1 MKKTT
6 VWKARIYILSA
17 VLFSSCIV
25 QGATPALPAPDA
37 DGVVTL
43 ENQDYVI
50 TEADDL
56 IGITRFQ
63 TTGGLL
69 VFDIS
74 QGAFNVDAMIKGTG
88 GIEKRGAGA
97 LYLNSTVVN
106 GYHTVR
112 GLHVVAGELHL
123 PKVGTGEH
131 QFSEINID
139 RDAVV
144 FITGHDDYE
153 NVRTLFTNLTGSGTL
168 TNGWKKAQILQQF
181 ESTISTNFSGVIGG
195 RIAQIWVYPSSELH
209 LTGTNSTFT
218 CAGSMPGFG
227 RMYVSKIG
235 YDASDPSSAGVGTVF
250 TLGPNGGDTIAGLYY
265 TGPGGETTTKQVNI
279 QPWHATVTQKCVL
292 DAGAGGI
299 VWNGNFT
306 FARQP
311 MSYFIL
317 QGDGAPTNVF
327 GGTVTDQSSGA
338 SYFEKRGAGTWLF
351 KKDNNRKGV
360 TAVKEGTFQFET
372 LREQGVAC
380 SLGLST
386 LTHSAYSGT
395 LVESRAVPYSLVL
408 GGGSKGEATLEFVGR
423 AGDTADN
430 VATNRPLVLAGDG
443 RLKTT
448 GPQLFSLSGVSSIS
462 ATPCTLALDG
472 TNTVSALVNVTNGTA
487 ALSLAKDGP
496 GTWTLKGNLDFSG
509 SLVVNDGTLLVEAPD
524 TPYTWYK
531 LIIKTVNS
539 YYSGGSDSCRV
550 THEFALY
557 DADGVRR
564 NVGLVSDTRQM
575 PTALEPGTATVGAD
589 QIPGY
594 YNWAFDNSGFLL
606 SNMFDDNG
614 STTSFL
620 AGRSNGTSE
629 SSWIS
634 VVMRLPEGTP
644 PITSFDM
651 ISNVGQWNTGT
662 RRTVAYSVSGST
674 DGRMWNVLS
683 EQTTN
688 ETARFTSGWY
698 SNGKGF
704 TADAVRPL
712 PDNGIAIAPWGE
724 YGDGVSQLTNV
735 SDVVVA
741 AGATLKARG
750 TVALRRLGAEID
762 ATGAVVKGG
771 GTLDGFAVA
780 SNGVF
785 NITGAAKPGPLQLPY
800 AFVGMKDFENF
811 KTWKVAVNGVPAPS
825 LRATFSAD
833 GVKVYPVGFY
843 LIVR

>member
-1 MKKTT
+1 MKKTA
-6 VWKARIYILSA
+6 VWMARLSILAAALSSA
-17 VLFSSCIV
+17 RLV

-37 DGVVTL
+37 NGVVTL
-43 ENQDYVI
+43 ANQDYVI

-56 IGITRFQ
+56 TGITKFQ
-63 TTGGLL
+63 TTGGWL

-74 QGAFNVDAMIKGTG
+74 QGSFNVDAAIKGTG
-88 GIEKRGAGA
+88 GIEKRGEGA
-97 LYLNSTVVN
+97 LYLNSSVVN
-106 GYHTVR
+106 NYQTSR
-112 GLHVVAGELHL
+112 GLHAVAGELHL
-123 PKVGTGEH
+123 PKADSGEH
-131 QFSEINID
+131 NFGEINID
-139 RDAVV
+139 KDAIVFVV
-144 FITGHDDYE
+144 GSDSTDSI
-153 NVRTLFTNLTGSGTL
+153 RTLFTNLTGSGTL
-168 TNGWKKAQILQQF
+168 TNGWGKAQIIEQVQN
-181 ESTISTNFSGVIGG
+181 TISTNFSGVIGG

-306 FARQP
+306 FSRQP

-386 LTHSAYSGT
+386 LTHSAYSGGF
-395 LVESRAVPYSLVL
+395 VESRAVPYALVL
-408 GGGSKGEATLEFVGR
+408 GGGEKGEATLEFVGR

-472 TNTVSALVNVTNGTA
+472 TNTVSALMNVTNGTS

-539 YYSGGSDSCRV
+539 YYSGNSDSCRV

-564 NVGLVSDTRQM
+564 NIGLVSNTSKDPNTLQ
-575 PTALEPGTATVGAD
+575 PGQATVGSSATSD
-589 QIPGY
+589 
-594 YNWAFDNSGFLL
+594 WAFENSSFLL
-606 SNMFDDNG
+606 SRMFDDDG
-614 STTSFL
+614 GTASFL
-620 AGRSNGTSE
+620 KGPSNGTAE
-629 SSWIS
+629 STWIS
-634 VVMRLPEGTP
+634 VFMRLSEETP

-651 ISNVGQWNTGT
+651 ISNGGTWNTGT
-662 RRTVAYSVSGST
+662 RRTVAYSVCGST
-674 DGRMWNVLS
+674 DGRSWNVLS

-698 SNGKGF
+698 SNGGSF
-704 TADAVRPL
+704 TAGAVRPL

-825 LRATFSAD
+825 LRATFSTD
-833 GVKVYPVGFY
+833 GVKVYSVGFY

>member
-1 MKKTT
+1 MLSMFCAA
-6 VWKARIYILSA
+6 AR
-17 VLFSSCIV
+17 
-25 QGATPALPAPDA
+25 GATPALPAPDA

-43 ENQDYVI
+43 ENRDYVI

-56 IGITRFQ
+56 TGITRFE
-63 TTGGLL
+63 TTGGWL

-74 QGAFNVDAMIKGTG
+74 QGSFNVDAAIKGTG

-106 GYHTVR
+106 NYLTSR
-112 GLHVVAGELHL
+112 GLHAVAGELHL
-123 PKVGTGEH
+123 PNTGTGEH

-144 FITGHDDYE
+144 FVVGHNSYDS
-153 NVRTLFTNLTGSGTL
+153 VRTLFTNLTGSGTL

-306 FARQP
+306 FSRQP

-338 SYFEKRGAGTWLF
+338 SYFEKRGSGTWLF

-423 AGDTADN
+423 AGDAANN

-509 SLVVNDGTLLVEAPD
+509 SLVVNDGTLLVEALY

-539 YYSGGSDSCRV
+539 YYSGDGDSCRV

-564 NVGLVSDTRQM
+564 NIGLASNTSKDPNTLQ
-575 PTALEPGTATVGAD
+575 PGQATVGSSATSD
-589 QIPGY
+589 
-594 YNWAFDNSGFLL
+594 WAFENSSFLL
-606 SNMFDDNG
+606 SHMFDDNG
-614 STTSFL
+614 GTASYL
-620 AGRSNGTSE
+620 KGPVNGTAE
-629 SSWIS
+629 STWIS
-634 VVMRLPEGTP
+634 VFMRLPDGTP

-651 ISNVGQWNTGT
+651 ISNGGKWNVGT
-662 RRTVAYSVSGST
+662 RRTVAYSVCGST
-674 DGRMWNVLS
+674 DGRSWNVLS

-698 SNGKGF
+698 SNGKSF
-704 TADAVRPL
+704 TAGEVRPL
-712 PDNGIAIAPWGE
+712 PGNGIAIAPCGE
-724 YGDGVSQLTNV
+724 YGAGVSQLMNV

-741 AGATLKARG
+741 AGATLRARG
-750 TVALRRLGAEID
+750 SVPIRRLGAEID
-762 ATGAVVKGG
+762 SAGNVVKGG
-771 GTLDGFAVA
+771 GTVEGFTV
-780 SNGVF
+780 SEGGVF
-785 NITGAAKPGPLQLPY
+785 NISGAKPSSTLFIPY
-800 AFVGMKDFENF
+800 SFVGLKDSANF
-811 KTWKVAVNGVPAPS
+811 KTWGVAVDGVPAPG
-825 LRATFSAD
+825 LRAAFSSS
-833 GVKVYPVGFY
+833 GVKLYPTGTY
-843 LIVR
+843 LILR

>member
-6 VWKARIYILSA
+6 VWMARLSILAATLSSA
-17 VLFSSCIV
+17 RLV

-195 RIAQIWVYPSSELH
+195 RISSIWVYPSGELH
-209 LTGTNSTFT
+209 LTGTNSTYK
-218 CAGSMPGFG
+218 CVNAQPGFG
-227 RMYVSKIG
+227 RLYVSKIG
-235 YDASDPSSAGVGTVF
+235 YDANDPASAGVGTVF
-250 TLGPNGGDTIAGLYY
+250 TLGPNGGDAIAGLYY
-265 TGPGGETTTKQVNI
+265 TGPGGETTTKELNI
-279 QPWHATVTQKCVL
+279 APWHATATQKCVL

-299 VWNGNFT
+299 VWNGNFS

-327 GGTVTDQSSGA
+327 GGTVTDPSSGA

-372 LREQGVAC
+372 LREQGVSC

-386 LTHSAYSGT
+386 LTHSAYSGA
-395 LVESRAVPYSLVL
+395 LVASRAVPYSLVL
-408 GGGSKGEATLEFVGR
+408 GGGEKGEATFEFVGR
-423 AGDTADN
+423 EGDTADN
-430 VATNRPLVLAGDG
+430 AATNRPLVLAGDG

-448 GPQLFSLSGVSSIS
+448 GPQPFSLSGVSSIA

-472 TNTVSALVNVTNGTA
+472 TNTVSALVNVTNGTS

-496 GTWTLKGNLDFSG
+496 GTWTLKGNLGFSG

-539 YYSGGSDSCRV
+539 YYSAGNDSCRV

-564 NVGLVSDTRQM
+564 NVGLTSDTRQI

-594 YNWAFDNSGFLL
+594 YSWAFSNGSFLL

-614 STTSFL
+614 STTSYL
-620 AGRSNGTSE
+620 AGRSNGTNE

-634 VVMRLPEGTP
+634 VVMRLPEGAP
-644 PITSFDM
+644 SITSFDM
-651 ISNVGQWNTGT
+651 ISSGGKWNTGT
-662 RRTVAYSVSGST
+662 RRTVAYSVCGST
-674 DGRMWNVLS
+674 DGRSWNVLS

-698 SNGKGF
+698 SNGGSF
-704 TADAVRPL
+704 TAGEVRPL
-712 PDNGIAIAPWGE
+712 PDNGIAIAPCGE
-724 YGDGVSQLTNV
+724 YGADVSQLMDV

-741 AGATLKARG
+741 AGATLRARG

-762 ATGAVVKGG
+762 SAGNIVKGG
-771 GTLDGFAVA
+771 GTIDGFTVA
-780 SNGVF
+780 EKGVF
-785 NITGAAKPGPLQLPY
+785 NSSGGQFGGELLVPYTFMNITDAA
-800 AFVGMKDFENF
+800 NF
-811 KTWKVAVNGVPAPS
+811 RSWTVAVGGVLTPKYKIVV
-825 LRATFSAD
+825 SAE
-833 GVKVYPVGFY
+833 GVRVYPVGT
-843 LIVR
+843 IVIMR